1 MEELKKLQEQVK
13 KCKICKIPS
22 YSYPLFQGASK
33 AKIMVISQSPSKKVL
48 EYGQKWRDNFS
59 GKTLRSWFGIPDE
72 VFYNPDLIYLTSIGK
87 CYPGKDKKGFDK
99 FPDLICAEKWL
110 KKEIKLVKPKL
121 IIIVGNF
128 SFQWF
133 FPGER
138 FLKNVNGEIKKWHG
152 INVYCL
158 PHPSGANVATRKRL
172 DMKKIIGN
180 LRKNI
185 SIEINFA

>member
-1 MEELKKLQEQVK
+1 MDKLERLQKEIR
-13 KCKICKIPS
+13 KCRICKIPD
-22 YSYPLFQGASK
+22 YSYPLFQGDSK

-48 EYGQKWRDNFS
+48 EYGQKWKDNFS
-59 GKTLRSWFGIPDE
+59 GKTLRGWFNLPDE

-87 CYPGKDKKGFDK
+87 CYPGKDKKNIDK

-110 KKEIKLVKPKL
+110 KREIKLIKPKL
-121 IIIVGNF
+121 IIIVGNV

-133 FPGER
+133 FPSER
-138 FLKNVNGEIKKWHG
+138 FLKNVNGEIKKWQG

-172 DMKKIIGN
+172 DMEKIIGN
-180 LRKNI
+180 LRKTI
-185 SIEINFA
+185 SQET